1 MQSGPPDL
9 SPRRW
14 QVVALTAIGLNS
26 HEIAAE
32 MGITV
37 SGVRS
42 QLRDARL
49 GTGTQTDRALTYR
62 VLAGGGVDLSR
73 LPAPPDDLLDDEP
86 TRLVLRGLRYNVP
99 DHQLVTVIAREADT
113 HPNRVRETLNSLR
126 SVTHLSDCGL
136 LGLAFAEG
144 ILSGQ
149 EEVSPPPGSV
159 PAHASAAG
167 TSGTS
172 HPVAPGRLYQQS
184 SQPWPAPQQR
194 PPAADPLRLL
204 PDGLTVQKDPGYP
217 LTGLQ
222 GHTVVA
228 GIHVQPVRVSPETCR
243 DVLRSLLRDGFPP
256 EQWGPVLGSTE
267 GRHAHLMLKPGSL
280 PDRWRYADCRVL
292 RPGTVLHLP
301 PLTASRGPL
310 YWAVPPAVWWNL
322 HELMRRIVGDHSTAH
337 ATPLRPHQI

>member
-1 MQSGPPDL
+1 MQSGSPDL

-14 QVVALTAIGLNS
+14 QVVALTAIGLNP

-49 GTGTQTDRALTYR
+49 GTETQTDRALAYR

-73 LPAPPDDLLDDEP
+73 LPAPPEGLLDDEP
-86 TRLVLRGLRYNVP
+86 TRLVLCGLRYDVP

-113 HPNRVRETLNSLR
+113 HPNRVREALTILR

-136 LGLAFAEG
+136 LGLAVAEG
-144 ILSGQ
+144 ILSGR
-149 EEVSPPPGSV
+149 EGVSPPPGSV

-172 HPVAPGRLYQQS
+172 HPGAPGRLYQRS
-184 SQPWPAPQQR
+184 SRTWPAPQHR
-194 PPAADPLRLL
+194 PRSADPLRLL
-204 PDGLTVQKDPGYP
+204 PDGLTVQKAPDYP
-217 LTGLQ
+217 LAGLQ
-222 GHTVVA
+222 DHTVVA
-228 GIHVQPVRVSPETCR
+228 GIHAQPVRMSPEACR
-243 DVLRSLLRDGFPP
+243 DVLRRLHRDGFPP

-267 GRHAHLMLKPGSL
+267 GHHAHLLLRPGSL
-280 PDRWRYADCRVL
+280 PDRWRYADCRAL
-292 RPGTVLHLP
+292 RHGTVLHLP
-301 PLTASRGPL
+301 PRAASGGPL
-310 YWAVPPAVWWNL
+310 YWAVPPSVWW
-322 HELMRRIVGDHSTAH
+322 HADEFMRRIEGDHSAAH
-337 ATPLRPHQI
+337 SAHP